1 MLHRVVLGAMERFI
15 GVLIE
20 HFGGKFPV
28 WLAPVQVMIMNIT
41 DDQEPYVRNI
51 YNAMIEEGIRADL
64 DTRNE
69 KLGLKIRESVVK
81 KIPYMVIA
89 GKNEM
94 ESNSIAVRIRDGG
107 ELKDIKWQTL
117 STELRKTIHSGGEPY
132 NKGR

>member
-20 HFGGKFPV
+20 HYGGKFPV

-51 YNAMIEEGIRADL
+51 YNTMVEEDIRAEL

-81 KIPYMVIA
+81 KIPYMVIV

-94 ESNSIAVRIRDGG
+94 ENDSITVRVRDGG
-107 ELKDIKWQTL
+107 ELKDIKVTEFIHKVKEDNTL
-117 STELRKTIHSGGEPY
+117 R
-132 NKGR
+132 R